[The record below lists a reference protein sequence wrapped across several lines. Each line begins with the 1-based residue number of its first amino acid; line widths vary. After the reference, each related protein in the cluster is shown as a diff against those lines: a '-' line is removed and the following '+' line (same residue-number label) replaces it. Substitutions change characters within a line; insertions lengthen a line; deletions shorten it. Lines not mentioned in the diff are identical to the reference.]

1 MSEQIFLDDMY
12 NVWVDSIYNCRMI
25 GEDLINLL
33 NSGTNCQYQIIE

>member
-12 NVWVDSIYNCRMI
+12 NVWVNGIYNCRML

-33 NSGTNCQYQIIE
+33 DSGVNAQYQIIE